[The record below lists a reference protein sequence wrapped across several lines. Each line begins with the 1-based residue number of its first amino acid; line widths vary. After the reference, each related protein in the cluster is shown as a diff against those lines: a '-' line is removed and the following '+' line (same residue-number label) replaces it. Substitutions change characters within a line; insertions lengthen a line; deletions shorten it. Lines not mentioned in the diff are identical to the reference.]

1 MWLCH
6 IEIRGRRLAVIGA
19 RRF

>member
-19 RRF
+19 RR